1 MSAEALLEQLG
12 VPGIGLKLVGLFFV
26 SVFILFWP
34 GIAELSD
41 SVITYIA
48 ESKTGQLTRRVYRT
62 IAVPHRGE
70 EQGILQEVALNQE
83 ELNSGVLRLQTWIPA
98 GVEKGV
104 QCENHSA
111 KLNHSLRAPIPPSLE
126 GAVGRND
133 RAPSLLNRSIFSSDS
148 ALRAVSSS
156 SSIASIGT
164 GSSNNLKLLEDEQV
178 LAKLQSG
185 EMSVHALE
193 KKLGDTARAVRIR
206 REYFSQKNMMNF
218 EGVPFEGYDYET
230 VFGSCCEVVVGYL
243 PMPLGLVGPLHID
256 GEVLHVPMAT
266 TEGTLV
272 ASTNRGCKAI
282 SLSGGVETTLVADG
296 ITRAPCVQLPSVR
309 EAAIVKRWLDD
320 PMNMGRI
327 SEAFNS
333 TTRYGR
339 LESVKTVIAGRLL
352 YIRFK
357 CFSGDAMG
365 MNMVSKGTD
374 CVLEMLLQEFPNIEV
389 ISLSGN
395 FCTDKKPAAVNWIE
409 GRGKSVSAEAIVRG
423 DLVKKV
429 LKTSVASLVDINYK
443 KNMVGS
449 AMAGSIG
456 GYNAHAANIVSAVFL
471 ATGQDP
477 AQVVESA
484 NCITLLEE
492 CNGGADL
499 RIMVTMPSIE
509 VGTIGGGT
517 VLGPQGANLEMLGC
531 RGTGSVPGENSAK
544 LAKVIAGTVMCAEL
558 SLLSALSVGH
568 LVQAHMKHNRSSA
581 NLAKN

>member
-1 MSAEALLEQLG
+1 MSAEAFLEQLG

-70 EQGILQEVALNQE
+70 EPGILQEVAINQE

-98 GVEKGV
+98 RVEKGV
-104 QCENHSA
+104 QCENDSA
-111 KLNHSLRAPIPPSLE
+111 KFNSSLPPRPPSLD
-126 GAVGRND
+126 AVGRND
-133 RAPSLLNRSIFSSDS
+133 GAPSLLNRSIFSSQ
-148 ALRAVSSS
+148 LKAVSSS
-156 SSIASIGT
+156 SSIVSLGS
-164 GSSNNLKLLEDEQV
+164 GSSNSLKLLEDEQV
-178 LAKLQSG
+178 LAKLRSG
-185 EMSVHALE
+185 EMSMHALE
-193 KKLGDTARAVRIR
+193 KTLGDTARAVRIR
-206 REYFSQKNMMNF
+206 REYFSQQNMMNF
-218 EGVPFEGYDYET
+218 EGVPFEGYDYDA

-243 PMPLGLVGPLHID
+243 PIPLGVVGPLHID

-320 PMNMGRI
+320 PMNIARI
-327 SEAFNS
+327 SESFNS

-374 CVLEMLLQEFPNIEV
+374 CVLEMLLKEFPNIEV
-389 ISLSGN
+389 VSLSGN

-409 GRGKSVSAEAIVRG
+409 GRGKSVSAEAIVKG

-517 VLGPQGANLEMLGC
+517 ILGPQGANLEMLGC
-531 RGTGSVPGENSAK
+531 RRTSSVPGENSAK

-581 NLAKN
+581 NLAKS